1 MARFQ
6 RSTQAII
13 ACLLIGV
20 LSCAAV
26 WAQSAPTT
34 GQLSDINS
42 MNMSNYEAFPPGSVA
57 TAAPK
62 VAPLIMLVMSRD
74 EQLFNKA
81 YPDYTDLDGDG
92 TVDTTYQN
100 AFDYNGY
107 FDPSLCYTYASGTF
121 SATGTATAHQCSA
134 SLGPWSGNFLNWV
147 SMSRLDIIRW
157 VLYGGTRST
166 DTAKTTVL
174 ERAEIPDDLHAW
186 AKVYTGTDIGSYTP
200 FTSPTTF
207 CNVSAGKTGAFSTP
221 TQVISGITPAPVIRV
236 ANDQWPDW
244 ATTAKLQCQWN
255 GAGEGDTNRP
265 KSGDGNQDYNA
276 RVTVCKQDGS
286 PTEAFCVTTGK
297 SLKPEGL
304 LQKYSKNDNTTA
316 KRFGLVTNGWKTPR
330 VGGQLRRNIGKLA
343 YNDTTVASGCA
354 TGDEFSNVDG
364 TFCYKQGINTT
375 EGIVIT
381 LDRLQITG
389 WAGAD
394 YGTSG
399 DTGCYSP
406 SKTAWGARSY
416 YIQAN
421 PTMCPDFGNPLASM
435 YADAL
440 RYIIGDTGP
449 SQTGDTTLPTPPWN
463 DPYGTDSGSTKP
475 RNQPC
480 ATCSIVVI
488 SSGLNSFDS
497 ENVSSVENLS
507 SAAVLTNKVQSLE
520 GISGKYLLSTY
531 YNTTALTGAP
541 SNGTLTSVGS
551 YSDISICT
559 PATVGNMS
567 TLVGVCLGTPGQGGS
582 YFIAGLSYGA
592 WTTLIRTDGKVDS
605 SFRVKTY
612 GISLSDNLPSFN
624 IPVGSKNVSVSPTCR
639 ADPAAVGTYS
649 SCYIGSVSLGS
660 RQNLD
665 KNTTYGMVPTKKYPN
680 VGSFYFVWED
690 SQYGSDHDQDAT
702 NVISYCVGSSCLQP
716 SKVVSGGVAICDPI
730 VFGGKTTGST
740 VGTSGGACTTDGKL
754 VNTPTD
760 NTLIMRNQWL
770 GYSSGG
776 MYIGYQLAGTTADG
790 VTEFNNSGV
799 SFGCNNLAS
808 PYCDSNPQVTTFT
821 ASSDP
826 SVSALQTPL
835 WYAAKYSG
843 FNGTAPVLAPG
854 TDPAN
859 YFFARNAGKLKD
871 QLDAVFQAIAA
882 SSGNDTGNAGLAD
895 SSNDFVGNGLAYQ
908 VKYYSLFDG
917 VVWTGSLRSFWTD
930 AQGYLREGGL
940 KDTAGNPVLSPDAAY
955 IASGRPS
962 NAAANS
968 ATLAT
973 FRCTAPPSDDPATD
987 ANCTQSN
994 TVTPVWD
1001 AGDLL
1006 NPYYDPTKSADATA
1020 LANIP
1025 VQRNYADAADTTA
1038 NRGQRYIFTTVAVQ
1052 PQKTLSI
1059 LTGKYMQN
1067 GSATGAITTGVQVP
1081 FVWTGNNGACITS
1094 NNTVVRSNSATYSPV
1109 DGTGLCGKSS
1119 KTAAGLSYRIGNF
1132 GLLNEISNTRA
1143 AAMVNWVRGL
1153 EDTDDFRSRS
1163 SGGGA
1168 VPLQNVTAS
1177 ARTYRL
1183 GDIVN
1188 SSPIEVSVP
1197 AESYDLLYND
1207 NSFLAFRTNYLHRR
1221 QMVYVGAN
1229 DGMLHAFNAG
1239 FYTAAQPAS
1248 GGKSATLPT
1257 LTRTLPSPGTTG
1269 SPVSASGNDWALGQ
1283 EAWAYVPSNLLAH
1296 LRWAADKSYSHV
1308 FYVDGS
1314 PVVSDVKIFGNATA
1328 DGCSSGTPNVD
1339 SQGHVCGWGT
1349 IMVVPF
1355 RTGGGPI
1362 SVNTLGCSG
1371 TSAASCPSTVQ
1382 TSNSS
1387 YVIMDI
1393 TDPEQP
1399 PTVLGE
1405 IPSIALSL
1413 DHLQSVPTFTT
1424 PAPAIAVEKDSS
1436 GNLKFFLGF
1445 GTGPVDNGGP
1455 GKLVQGSPTIP
1466 LNAYIYDLSSLVGNG
1481 TVEATYAKQFSN
1493 GPASSFAG
1501 DMVSSDYDL
1510 DNSAEGM
1517 YFGVVTNPSAVGG
1530 AFGGGLWKIDM
1541 RTSAGVESSLPT
1553 AWQGLLQIYN
1563 GGTPVTVRPTLARDP
1578 SGRDF
1583 IYFGSGRAFT
1593 DADDSATTSQGT
1605 QQQYIYGISDNSLLL
1620 GLNSACRTLAVS
1632 DSSLFVS
1639 TNVQVNSD
1647 DTLGATTAGATTLS
1661 SLASALQAKATTT
1674 PFCFTYS
1681 GWKLALTPGD
1691 SGASALVPSERV
1703 VNSQTLLGGIL
1714 LTPTYVPPT
1723 KADKDASDSSDCNPI
1738 SVSGTSYLYALNYIT
1753 GTADSHAAS
1762 FGSAT
1767 GSDGKPG
1774 EVYKKTTIGK
1784 GKASAPSIHTTQG
1797 SGTQKVTACMQI
1809 GDKVVCKD
1817 VGTIS
1822 PVNSHQI
1829 SWREPVDQQ

>member
-1 MARFQ
+1 MARFK
-6 RSTQAII
+6 RSYQATV
-13 ACLLIGV
+13 ACLLIGM
-20 LSCAAV
+20 LSCAAL
-26 WAQSAPTT
+26 WAQSAATT
-34 GQLSDINS
+34 GQISDLTS
-42 MNMSNYEAFPPGSVA
+42 MTMSNYEAFPPGSVA

-81 YPDYTDLDGDG
+81 YPDYTDLDNDG
-92 TVDTTYQN
+92 TVDTTYKN
-100 AFDYNGY
+100 NFDYNGY
-107 FDPSLCYTYASGTF
+107 FDPNLCYTYAGGTF
-121 SATGTATAHQCSA
+121 SATGSATAHACSA

-147 SMSRLDIIRW
+147 AMSRLDIIRW

-166 DTAKTTVL
+166 DTAASTVL

-186 AKVYTGTDIGSYTP
+186 AKVYTGSDIGNYTP
-200 FTSPTTF
+200 FTSAATF
-207 CNVSAGKTGAFSTP
+207 CNVSNGKTGAFTTP
-221 TQVISGITPAPVIRV
+221 TTTTSGITPAPVIRV
-236 ANDQWPDW
+236 AGGQWPDW

-255 GAGEGDTNRP
+255 GAGEGDSNRP
-265 KSGDGNQDYNA
+265 KSGGANKDYTA

-286 PTEAFCVTTGK
+286 PTEAFCVTTGT

-316 KRFGLVTNGWKTPR
+316 KRFGLITNGWKTPR
-330 VGGQLRRNIGKLA
+330 KGGQLRRNIGKLA
-343 YNDTTVASGCA
+343 YNDTTVAGCA
-354 TGDEFSNVDG
+354 TGDEFSNADG
-364 TFCYKQGINTT
+364 TFCYKQGTNTN

-381 LDRLQITG
+381 LDRLQIVG
-389 WAGAD
+389 WTGAD
-394 YGTSG
+394 YGTTG
-399 DTGCYSP
+399 TTGCYSP
-406 SKTAWGARSY
+406 TNTAWGARSY
-416 YIQAN
+416 FIQTTA
-421 PTMCPDFGNPLASM
+421 TMCPDFGNPLASM

-449 SQTGDTTLPTPPWN
+449 SQTGDTTLPTPAWV
-463 DPYGTDSGSTKP
+463 DPYGTDSGATKP

-497 ENVSSVENLS
+497 ENVSSVENMN
-507 SAAVLTNKVQSLE
+507 SAATLTNKVQTLE
-520 GISGKYLLSTY
+520 GISGNYLLSTY
-531 YNTTALTGAP
+531 YNTSTLTGAP
-541 SNGTLTSVGS
+541 TNGTLTSVGNF
-551 YSDISICT
+551 SDISICT
-559 PATVGNMS
+559 PATIGNMS

-612 GISLSDNLPSFN
+612 GISLSDNLPSFT
-624 IPVGSKNVSVSPTCR
+624 IPVGSKNISVSPTCR
-639 ADPAAVGTYS
+639 ADPAGVGTYS

-660 RQNLD
+660 RQNLNG
-665 KNTTYGMVPTKKYPN
+665 NTTYGLVPTTSYPN

-702 NVISYCVGSSCLQP
+702 NVISYCVGSSCLMP
-716 SKVVSGGVAICDPI
+716 STVKAGGVAICDPI
-730 VFGGKTTGST
+730 VIAGAISGGTGA
-740 VGTSGGACTTDGKL
+740 GTSGSACNTNGTLK
-754 VNTPTD
+754 NTPTAT
-760 NTLIMRNQWL
+760 TLIMRNQWL

-776 MYIGYQLAGTTADG
+776 MFIGYQLAGTTADG

-799 SFGCNNLAS
+799 TFGCNNLADS
-808 PYCDSNPQVTTFT
+808 VCNSNPQVTTFT
-821 ASSDP
+821 ASSAA

-843 FNGTAPVLAPG
+843 FNGTAPVLAAG
-854 TDPAN
+854 ADPAN

-917 VVWTGSLRSFWTD
+917 VAWTGSLRSFWTD
-930 AQGYLREGGL
+930 AQGFLREGGF
-940 KDTAGNPVLSPDAAY
+940 KDSAGNQVLSSSAAY

-962 NAAANS
+962 SAAAGS

-973 FRCTAPPSDDPATD
+973 FRCTAPPGNDPATD
-987 ANCTQSN
+987 PNCTQSN

-1001 AGDLL
+1001 AADLL
-1006 NPYYDPTKSADATA
+1006 NPYYDPTKAADATA
-1020 LANIP
+1020 LTNIP
-1025 VQRNYADAADTTA
+1025 IQRNYGDAADSAA
-1038 NRGQRYIFTTVAVQ
+1038 NRGQRYIFTTVGVQ
-1052 PQKTLSI
+1052 PQNLLSI
-1059 LTGKYMQN
+1059 LTGKVMQN

-1081 FVWTGNNGACITS
+1081 FVWTDATGDCITS
-1094 NNTVVRSNSATYSPV
+1094 DNSVTRSNNTTYTAV
-1109 DGTGLCGKSS
+1109 TGTGLCGTTA
-1119 KTAAGLSYRIGNF
+1119 KTLLGLNYRIGNF
-1132 GLLNEISNTRA
+1132 GLLNEISSTRA

-1197 AESYDLLYND
+1197 AESFDLLYND
-1207 NSFLAFRTNYLHRR
+1207 NSYLAFRTNYLHRR

-1239 FYTAAQPAS
+1239 FYTAAQPAA
-1248 GGKSATLPT
+1248 GTTAATLPT
-1257 LTRTLPSPGTTG
+1257 LTRTLPSGTTG
-1269 SPVSASGNDWALGQ
+1269 SPVSTSGNNWALGQ

-1296 LRWAADKSYSHV
+1296 LRWVADKSYSHV

-1314 PVVSDVKIFGNATA
+1314 PTVSDVKIFGNATA
-1328 DGCSSGTPNVD
+1328 TGCSSGTPNVD
-1339 SQGHVCGWGT
+1339 AQGHVCGWGT

-1371 TSAASCPSTVQ
+1371 TAAASCPSTVQ

-1399 PTVLGE
+1399 PIVLGE
-1405 IPSIALSL
+1405 IPSIAFSA
-1413 DHLQSVPTFTT
+1413 DGKSSVPTFTT
-1424 PAPAIAVEKDSS
+1424 PSPAIAIEKDSS

-1481 TVEATYAKQFSN
+1481 TTEATFAKQFSN

-1530 AFGGGLWKIDM
+1530 AFGGGLWKIDL
-1541 RTSAGVESSLPT
+1541 RTSAGVESPLPS
-1553 AWQGLLQIYN
+1553 AWKGLLQIYN

-1593 DADDSATTSQGT
+1593 DADDAATTSQGT

-1620 GLNSACRTLAVS
+1620 GLNAACQTLAVS
-1632 DSSLFVS
+1632 DASLFVS
-1639 TNVQVNSD
+1639 TNVQVLTD
-1647 DTLGATTAGATTLS
+1647 GTLGATTAGATTLA
-1661 SLASALQAKATTT
+1661 SLTSALQAKSTTT

-1691 SGASALVPSERV
+1691 GTASALVPSERV

-1723 KADKDASDSSDCNPI
+1723 KADKDASNSSDCNPS

-1762 FGSAT
+1762 FGSAA
-1767 GSDGKPG
+1767 GSGGKAG

-1784 GKASAPSIHTTQG
+1784 GKASAPSLHTTPG
-1797 SGTQKVTACMQI
+1797 SGATKVTACMQI

>member
-1 MARFQ
+1 MARFK
-6 RSTQAII
+6 RSTQATI
-13 ACLLIGV
+13 ACLLIGM
-20 LSCAAV
+20 LSCGAL
-26 WAQSAPTT
+26 WAQSAATS
-34 GQLSDINS
+34 GQISDLTS
-42 MNMSNYEAFPPGSVA
+42 MTMANYEAFPPGSVA

-100 AFDYNGY
+100 VFDYNGY
-107 FDPSLCYTYASGTF
+107 FDPNLCYTYASGTF
-121 SATGTATAHQCSA
+121 SATGSATAHACSA

-166 DTAKTTVL
+166 DTAAATVL

-186 AKVYTGTDIGSYTP
+186 AKVYTGSDIGSFTP
-200 FTSPTTF
+200 FTSATTF
-207 CNVSAGKTGAFSTP
+207 CNVSNGKTGAFTVP
-221 TQVISGITPAPVIRV
+221 NTTTSGITPAPVIRV

-255 GAGEGDTNRP
+255 GAGEGDSNRP
-265 KSGDGNQDYNA
+265 KSGGGNQDYIA

-286 PTEAFCVTTGK
+286 PTEAFCVTTGT

-316 KRFGLVTNGWKTPR
+316 KRFGLITNGWVTPR
-330 VGGQLRRNIGKLA
+330 EGGQLRRNIGRLA
-343 YNDTTVASGCA
+343 YNDTTVAGCA
-354 TGDEFSNVDG
+354 AGDEFSNADG
-364 TFCYKQGINTT
+364 TFCYKQGVNTT

-389 WAGAD
+389 WTGAD
-394 YGTSG
+394 YGTG
-399 DTGCYSP
+399 ATGCYSP
-406 SKTAWGARSY
+406 TNTPWGARSY

-463 DPYGTDSGSTKP
+463 DPYGTDGSSTKP

-497 ENVSSVENLS
+497 ENVSSVENMS
-507 SAAVLTNKVQSLE
+507 SAGMLTNKVQSLE
-520 GISGKYLLSTY
+520 GVSGNYLLSTY
-531 YNTTALTGAP
+531 YNTTNLTGAP
-541 SNGTLTSVGS
+541 TNGTLTSVGNF
-551 YSDISICT
+551 SDISICT
-559 PATVGNMS
+559 PATIGNMS

-612 GISLSDNLPSFN
+612 GISLSDNLPSFT
-624 IPVGSKNVSVSPTCR
+624 IPVGSKNISVSPTCR
-639 ADPAAVGTYS
+639 ADPAGVGTYS

-660 RQNLD
+660 RTNLD
-665 KNTTYGMVPTKKYPN
+665 KNTTYGMVPTAAYPN

-716 SKVVSGGVAICDPI
+716 STVVSGGLAVCDPI
-730 VFGGKTTGST
+730 IFAGNVAGKAP
-740 VGTSGGACTTDGKL
+740 GTSGGACKADGTL
-754 VNTPTD
+754 TNTPTA
-760 NTLIMRNQWL
+760 NTVIMRNQWL

-776 MYIGYQLAGTTADG
+776 MFIGYQLAGTTADG
-790 VTEFNNSGV
+790 VTEFNNTGV
-799 SFGCNNLAS
+799 VFGCNNLAT
-808 PYCDSNPQVTTFT
+808 PVCDSNPQVTAFT
-821 ASSDP
+821 ASSDA
-826 SVSALQTPL
+826 SIGALQTPL
-835 WYAAKYSG
+835 WYAARYSG
-843 FNGTAPVLAPG
+843 FVGTTPLPLVAG
-854 TDPAN
+854 KDPDN
-859 YFFARNAGKLKD
+859 YFYARNAGNLKD
-871 QLDAVFQAIAA
+871 ALDKVFQAIAA

-917 VVWTGSLRSFWTD
+917 VAWTGSLRSFWTD
-930 AQGYLREGGL
+930 AQGFLREGGTT
-940 KDTAGNPVLSPDAAY
+940 DSSGNQVLSPTAAY
-955 IASGRPS
+955 IASGRP
-962 NAAANS
+962 ATEPVGS
-968 ATLAT
+968 ALLAT
-973 FRCTAPPSDDPATD
+973 FRCSAPPNNDPATD
-987 ANCTQSN
+987 PNCTPSN

-1006 NPYYDPTKSADATA
+1006 NPYYDPTKAADATA
-1020 LANIP
+1020 LGNIP
-1025 VQRNYADAADTTA
+1025 VQRNYEDPADSAA

-1052 PQKTLSI
+1052 PQASLPKLAN
-1059 LTGKYMQN
+1059 KVMQA
-1067 GSATGAITTGVQVP
+1067 GSTTGALTTGVQIP
-1081 FVWTGNNGACITS
+1081 FVWAGNNGNCITD
-1094 NNTVVRSNSATYSPV
+1094 NNTVARSNSSAYIEV
-1109 DGTGLCGKSS
+1109 KKTGFCGRAMS
-1119 KTAAGLSYRIGNF
+1119 TGGLNYRIGNF
-1132 GLLNEISNTRA
+1132 GLLNEISSVRA
-1143 AAMVNWVRGL
+1143 EAMVNWVRGL

-1183 GDIVN
+1183 GDVVN

-1197 AESYDLLYND
+1197 AESFDLLYND
-1207 NSFLAFRTNYLHRR
+1207 NSYLAFRTNYLHRR

-1239 FYTAAQPAS
+1239 FYTAAQPANGS
-1248 GGKSATLPT
+1248 TPATLPT
-1257 LTRTLPSPGTTG
+1257 LTRTLPLGSTG
-1269 SPVSASGNDWALGQ
+1269 SPVSASGNNWALGQ

-1296 LRWAADKSYSHV
+1296 LRWVADKSYSHV

-1314 PVVSDVKIFGNATA
+1314 PTVSDVKIFGNATA
-1328 DGCSSGTPNVD
+1328 TGCSTGTPNID
-1339 SQGHVCGWGT
+1339 AQGHVCGWGT

-1371 TSAASCPSTVQ
+1371 TGASGCPSTVQ

-1399 PTVLGE
+1399 PIVLGE
-1405 IPSIALSL
+1405 IPSIAFSS
-1413 DHLQSVPTFTT
+1413 DGTKSVPTFTT
-1424 PAPAIAVEKDSS
+1424 PSPAIAIEKDSS
-1436 GNLKFFLGF
+1436 GNLKFYLGF

-1481 TVEATYAKQFSN
+1481 TTQATYAKQFTN
-1493 GPASSFAG
+1493 GPANSFAG

-1530 AFGGGLWKIDM
+1530 AFGGGLWKIDL
-1541 RTSAGVESSLPT
+1541 RTSAGVESPLPST
-1553 AWQGLLQIYN
+1553 WQGLLQIYD

-1593 DADDSATTSQGT
+1593 DADDSASTSQGT

-1620 GLNSACRTLAVS
+1620 GLNAACRTLAVG

-1639 TNVQVNSD
+1639 TNVQVLAD
-1647 DTLGATTAGATTLS
+1647 GTLGATSAGAATLS
-1661 SLASALQAKATTT
+1661 ALTSALQAKSTTT

-1691 SGASALVPSERV
+1691 SSTSALVPSERV

-1723 KADKDASDSSDCNPI
+1723 KADKDASNSSDCNPI
-1738 SVSGTSYLYALNYIT
+1738 SVSGTSFLYALNYIT

-1762 FGSAT
+1762 FGSAA
-1767 GSDGKPG
+1767 GANGKAG

-1784 GKASAPSIHTTQG
+1784 GKASAPSLHTTPG
-1797 SGTQKVTACMQI
+1797 SGATKVTACMQI

>member
-1 MARFQ
+1 MARFK
-6 RSTQAII
+6 RSYQATV
-13 ACLLIGV
+13 ACLLIGM
-20 LSCAAV
+20 LSCAAL
-26 WAQSAPTT
+26 WAQSAATT
-34 GQLSDINS
+34 GQISDLTS
-42 MNMSNYEAFPPGSVA
+42 MTMSNYEAFPPGSVA
-57 TAAPK
+57 VAAPK

-81 YPDYTDLDGDG
+81 YPDYTDLDNDG
-92 TVDTTYQN
+92 TVDTTYKN
-100 AFDYNGY
+100 TFDYYGY
-107 FDPSLCYTYASGTF
+107 FDPNLCYTHANGTF
-121 SATGTATAHQCSA
+121 SATGTATAHACSA

-166 DTAKTTVL
+166 DTATSTVL

-186 AKVYTGTDIGSYTP
+186 AKVYTGSDIGSYTP
-200 FTSPTTF
+200 FTSATTF
-207 CNVSAGKTGAFSTP
+207 CNVSNGKTGAWTTP
-221 TQVISGITPAPVIRV
+221 TTTTSGITPAPVIRV
-236 ANDQWPDW
+236 ASGQWPDW

-255 GAGEGDTNRP
+255 GAGEGDSNRP
-265 KSGDGNQDYNA
+265 AKGNGNRDYTA

-286 PTEAFCVTTGK
+286 PTEAFCVTTGT

-304 LQKYSKNDNTTA
+304 LQKYSKNDNNSNA
-316 KRFGLVTNGWKTPR
+316 KRFGLITNGWVTPR
-330 VGGQLRRNIGKLA
+330 KGGQLRRNIGKLA
-343 YNDTTVASGCA
+343 YNDTTVAGCA
-354 TGDEFSNVDG
+354 TGDEFSNADG
-364 TFCYKQGINTT
+364 TFCYKAGINTT

-381 LDRLQITG
+381 LDRLQIVG
-389 WAGAD
+389 WTGAD

-399 DTGCYSP
+399 TTGCYSP

-416 YIQAN
+416 YIQAT

-440 RYIIGDTGP
+440 RYIIGDSGP
-449 SQTGDTTLPTPPWN
+449 SQTGDTTLPTPAWV
-463 DPYGTDSGSTKP
+463 DPYGTDSGATKP

-480 ATCSIVVI
+480 ASCQIIVI

-497 ENVSSVENLS
+497 ENVPSVENMS
-507 SAAVLTNKVQSLE
+507 SAATYTNKVQSLE
-520 GISGKYLLSTY
+520 GITGNYLLSTY
-531 YNTTALTGAP
+531 YNTSTLTGAP
-541 SNGTLTSVGS
+541 TNGTLTSVGNF
-551 YSDISICT
+551 SDISICT
-559 PATVGNMS
+559 PAAIGNMS

-605 SFRVKTY
+605 SFRVKTW

-624 IPVGSKNVSVSPTCR
+624 IPVGSKNISVSPTCR
-639 ADPAAVGTYS
+639 ADPAGVGTYS
-649 SCYIGSVSLGS
+649 SCYIGSVSLGA
-660 RQNLD
+660 RQNLNA
-665 KNTTYGMVPTKKYPN
+665 NTTYGLVPTAAYQN

-702 NVISYCVGSSCLQP
+702 NVISYCVGSSCLMP
-716 SKVVSGGVAICDPI
+716 STVKAGGVAICDPI
-730 VFGGKTTGST
+730 VIAGVASG
-740 VGTSGGACTTDGKL
+740 GTSGGACNSNGTLKS
-754 VNTPTD
+754 TPTAT
-760 NTLIMRNQWL
+760 TLIMRNQWL

-799 SFGCNNLAS
+799 TFGCNNLADS
-808 PYCDSNPQVTTFT
+808 ICNSNPQVNVFT

-835 WYAAKYSG
+835 WYAAKYSQ
-843 FNGTAPVLAPG
+843 FAGTSPAPLAAG
-854 TDPAN
+854 ADPIN
-859 YFFARNAGKLKD
+859 YFYARNAGKLKD
-871 QLDAVFQAIAA
+871 ALDKVLQSITA

-908 VKYYSLFDG
+908 VKYYSVFDG
-917 VVWTGSLRSFWTD
+917 VAWTGSLRSFWTD
-930 AQGYLREGGL
+930 AQGFLREGGFT
-940 KDTAGNPVLSPDAAY
+940 DTAGNQVLSPNAAY

-962 NAAANS
+962 TAAAGS
-968 ATLAT
+968 AALAT
-973 FRCTAPPSDDPATD
+973 FRCTAPPSNDPATD
-987 ANCTQSN
+987 SNCTQSN
-994 TVTPVWD
+994 TVASVWD

-1006 NPYYDPTKSADATA
+1006 NPYFDPTKAADQTA

-1025 VQRNYADAADTTA
+1025 VQRNYGDAADSAA

-1052 PQKTLSI
+1052 PQNLLSI
-1059 LTGKYMQN
+1059 LTGKVMQN
-1067 GSATGAITTGVQVP
+1067 GSVTGAITTGVQVP
-1081 FVWTGNNGACITS
+1081 FVWTGATGDCITNDNSVTRS
-1094 NNTVVRSNSATYSPV
+1094 NNTTYTNV
-1109 DGTGLCGKSS
+1109 TGTGLCGTTA
-1119 KTAAGLSYRIGNF
+1119 KTLLGLNYRIGNF
-1132 GLLNEISNTRA
+1132 GLLNEISSTRA

-1197 AESYDLLYND
+1197 AESFDLLYND
-1207 NSFLAFRTNYLHRR
+1207 NSYLAFRTNYLHRR

-1248 GGKSATLPT
+1248 GTKAATLPT
-1257 LTRTLPSPGTTG
+1257 LTRTLPLGTTG
-1269 SPVSASGNDWALGQ
+1269 SPVSTSGNNWALGQ

-1296 LRWAADKSYSHV
+1296 LRWVADKSYTHV

-1328 DGCSSGTPNVD
+1328 TGCSTGTPNVD
-1339 SQGHVCGWGT
+1339 AQGHVCGWGT

-1371 TSAASCPSTVQ
+1371 TGAASCPSTVQ

-1405 IPSIALSL
+1405 IPSIAFTADGKS
-1413 DHLQSVPTFTT
+1413 SVPTFTT
-1424 PAPAIAVEKDSS
+1424 PSPAIAIEKDSA

-1466 LNAYIYDLSSLVGNG
+1466 LNAYIYDLSSMVANG
-1481 TVEATYAKQFSN
+1481 TTEATYAKQFSN
-1493 GPASSFAG
+1493 GPANSFAG

-1517 YFGVVTNPSAVGG
+1517 YFGVVTNPSAVGN
-1530 AFGGGLWKIDM
+1530 AFGGGLWKIDL
-1541 RTSAGVESSLPT
+1541 RTSTGVESPLPS

-1593 DADDSATTSQGT
+1593 DADDAATSLQGT

-1620 GLNSACRTLAVS
+1620 GLNAACRTLAVG

-1639 TNVQVNSD
+1639 TNVQVLSD
-1647 DTLGATTAGATTLS
+1647 GTLGSTTAGATTLS
-1661 SLASALQAKATTT
+1661 ALTSALQAKSTTT

-1691 SGASALVPSERV
+1691 GSASALVPSERV

-1723 KADKDASDSSDCNPI
+1723 KADKDASNSSDCNPT

-1762 FGSAT
+1762 FGSAA
-1767 GSDGKPG
+1767 GSGGKAG

-1784 GKASAPSIHTTQG
+1784 GKASAPSLHTTPG
-1797 SGTQKVTACMQI
+1797 SGATKVTACMQI